1 MILPWIYYFALVE
14 MEKDDAPDS
23 MDVDAVEHDLSHSVQ
38 KIHIS
43 PQKDQQRKRK
53 RSIWEDEIDQDREEG
68 LIGTADEDTD
78 EAPSATLALASSRFG
93 LLKFPRLS
101 AIAQKA
107 VLVILAFACFIY
119 L

>member
-1 MILPWIYYFALVE
+1 

-78 EAPSATLALASSRFG
+78 EAPPATLALVSSRFDL
-93 LLKFPRLS
+93 LLKFPRRS

-107 VLVILAFACFIY
+107 FPFILAFACFIY